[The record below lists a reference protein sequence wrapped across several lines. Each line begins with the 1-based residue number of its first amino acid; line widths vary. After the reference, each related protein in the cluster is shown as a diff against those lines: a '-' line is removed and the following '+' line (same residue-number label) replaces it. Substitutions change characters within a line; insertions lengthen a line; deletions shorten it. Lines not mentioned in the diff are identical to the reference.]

1 MKKVKLPGG
10 QVIQL
15 PSSMSDSATQRVVK
29 SLLGNLSE
37 QKPQEKDKE
46 PVSVNVEFPP
56 FPPFPNFPEPKD
68 YSKLLKE
75 FVDQDKKNKDDILK
89 EVKSLNQ
96 AVAYLGSKIENQTLA
111 LTKSINAQSEVLAE
125 LVNAY
130 REPKKIIRDDNGRPE
145 GIE

>member
-15 PSSMSDSATQRVVK
+15 PSSMSDSAAQRVVK

-75 FVDQDKKNKDDILK
+75 FIDQDKKNKDDILK
-89 EVKSLNQ
+89 ETKALNQ
-96 AVAYLGSKIENQTLA
+96 SIAYLGTNIQNQTNE
-111 LTKSINAQSEVLAE
+111 LTKAINAQSEVLAE

-130 REPKKIIRDDNGRPE
+130 REPKKIIRDNNGRPE